1 MDQLMVLVN
10 VDDDSWTLG
19 TDYGDESLA
28 SEYDD
33 DFNKAMLMLKNC
45 AACLSEARLFDKVKM
60 EQQRQQSVGLAHTM
74 IEI

>member
-1 MDQLMVLVN
+1 MVLVN

-33 DFNKAMLMLKNC
+33 DFNKAMLMLKYSISTVRVASMC
-45 AACLSEARLFDKVKM
+45 FLVS
-60 EQQRQQSVGLAHTM
+60 
-74 IEI
+74 